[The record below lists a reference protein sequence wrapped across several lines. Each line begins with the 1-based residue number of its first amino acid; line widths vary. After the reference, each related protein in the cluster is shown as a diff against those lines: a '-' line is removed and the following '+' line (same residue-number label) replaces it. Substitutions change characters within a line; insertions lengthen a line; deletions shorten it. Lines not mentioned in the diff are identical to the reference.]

1 MSILINKHEKV
12 GLGSLTT
19 ITNSATGKTMFMAKE
34 VAEQWGH
41 TNVRQSISRHINKDE
56 KILVK
61 RKDYPDFFKSCEC
74 NGVLHSKVH
83 SLWTISESG
92 LYKLILSSN
101 KKEAQPFKDWVTQE
115 VLPSIRKFGSYNLR
129 LSESDL
135 YKQTKKEVQIDNS
148 KKVNAKNYEENG
160 KGLTI
165 EYNQKNCEQVTGLK
179 PSKLKE
185 LFNEKKYKSAK
196 EVLRKHKPELA
207 AIMSLNDHL
216 VINNNV
222 ELEQL
227 KEIDK
232 AFAPAFKALINAGF
246 QITE

>member
-1 MSILINKHEKV
+1 MSIIKKHIKE

-19 ITNSATGKTMFMAKE
+19 ITNPSTGKTMFIAKE

-41 TNVRQSISRHINKDE
+41 TNLTQALKRTVSETEKLLIKKSEHAAFIKELVLNNLLSAKTQSVW
-56 KILVK
+56 L
-61 RKDYPDFFKSCEC
+61 
-74 NGVLHSKVH
+74 
-83 SLWTISESG
+83 ISESG
-92 LYKLILSSN
+92 LYELILASN
-101 KKEAQPFKDWVTQE
+101 LEAAQPFKDWVTKE
-115 VLPSIRKFGSYNLR
+115 VLPNIRKFGSYNLR

-148 KKVNAKNYEENG
+148 KKVNAKNFEEKG

-222 ELEQL
+222 DLEQL
-227 KEIDK
+227 REIDN

>member
-19 ITNSATGKTMFMAKE
+19 ITNSATGKTMFIAKE

-61 RKDYPDFFKSCEC
+61 RKDYPEFFKSCEC

-101 KKEAQPFKDWVTQE
+101 KKESQPFKDWVTQD
-115 VLPSIRKFGSYNLR
+115 VLPSIRKFGSYNLKITKAE
-129 LSESDL
+129 LNA
-135 YKQTKKEVQIDNS
+135 QTERATQLNNS
-148 KKVNAKNYEENG
+148 KLINAENYKKNG
-160 KGLTI
+160 VGSII
-165 EYNQKNCEQVTGLK
+165 EYNKANCKQVSGLEPK
-179 PSKLKE
+179 QVKE
-185 LFNEKKYKSAK
+185 LFNAKKGTSTK
-196 EVLRKHKPELA
+196 EVFREHKPEMA
-207 AIMSLNDHL
+207 AVMSLNDHL
-216 VINNNV
+216 VINHHID
-222 ELEQL
+222 LEQL
-227 KEIDK
+227 KELDK
-232 AFAPAFKALINAGF
+232 AFLPAFKELGKLGIE
-246 QITE
+246 IE